1 MKVLLHCFLLFFS
14 VVKSYMLLISDLSY
28 IARVFVFVLH
38 FLETCQISLFAM
50 FCSFTMMCL
59 NVGLFHTSCQLIGA
73 FFSFRNSWS
82 SVWEHFFTLLCW
94 RIPSL
99 LFSFSWHFFPHKSH
113 SLGSIFSTDELH
125 AIFSGSQNPELS
137 TGQWG
142 PHRRKPWAHS
152 ALSGPVFTAQHLAFL
167 CQSKSS
173 GGFAHFC
180 RPVVLKPGW
189 TLESRGG
196 NVWKYWSGPCPKPI
210 SLGSLGAS
218 GGSVI
223 TLY

>member
-1 MKVLLHCFLLFFS
+1 MVMHVDLALTTQMLALQGEEGFLPPWPPGLW
-14 VVKSYMLLISDLSY
+14 VTQ
-28 IARVFVFVLH
+28 
-38 FLETCQISLFAM
+38 EAM
-50 FCSFTMMCL
+50 RRAPEC
-59 NVGLFHTSCQLIGA
+59 HTG
-73 FFSFRNSWS
+73 
-82 SVWEHFFTLLCW
+82 
-94 RIPSL
+94 IPSCSGTENHRHPQSPAKKTKPADV